1 MSGKIFELNDQNF
14 EKEVMKSDIPVLV
27 DFWAEWCGPCK
38 ALAPTLNEIALE
50 AGNKFKIA
58 KINVDDS
65 PALATQSNVM
75 NIPTMILY
83 KGGEEVERLVGFMSK
98 AKILDKIKNAL

>member
-1 MSGKIFELNDQNF
+1 MSNIIELNEKNF
-14 EKEVMKSDIPVLV
+14 EKEVINSNVPVLV

-38 ALAPTLNEIALE
+38 ALAPILNEIALE
-50 AGNKFKIA
+50 AGNKLKIA

-98 AKILDKIKNAL
+98 TKILDKIKSAL

>member
-1 MSGKIFELNDQNF
+1 VSGKIFELNDQNF

-98 AKILDKIKNAL
+98 TKILDKIKNAL